1 MSHVPPAL
9 FVTLTELVPEL
20 HVHCAEPWCL
30 IGSAAALLLGAEV
43 DVADVDV
50 LVSHADADADA
61 LMALWAGR
69 RDGAHVPADGDRFRS
84 HFARFRF
91 TGAAVEVMGGLLLR
105 TGGSWQP
112 VQPGRLVL
120 AGLRGLAVPVPSIDD
135 QIRLLESFGRPK
147 DAPRVAALRALAG
160 QARTLPVPSSY

>member
-9 FVTLTELVPEL
+9 RVTLAELIPEL

-43 DVADVDV
+43 SVADVDV
-50 LVSHADADADA
+50 LVSHADADA
-61 LMALWAGR
+61 LIALWTER
-69 RDGAHVPADGDRFRS
+69 RDSAHAPADGDRFRS

-91 TGAAVEVMGGLLLR
+91 AGVAVEVMGGLQLR
-105 TGGSWQP
+105 AGGSWQP

-120 AGLRGLAVPVPSIDD
+120 AGLRGLAVPVPSIND

-160 QARTLPVPSSY
+160 QARTLPVPSSH